1 MLVKEIEELD
11 LHWTDED
18 PSFGIA
24 SDGVFCKD
32 MDEIVRRITEVKDTV
47 KKINLHNQ
55 PTLTEIPSVF
65 EECTLL
71 EELNIT
77 HTKIKEIP
85 DFLFT
90 LPNLKIL
97 SCCCR
102 ELLQPPKGIDKAQKL
117 EKLHIRIKENWNY
130 PEGITALSELKSL
143 SADVYSD
150 APLPKDMGALKKLEE
165 LTLSIKFENG
175 TVHRLPDSFSKHP
188 ALKKLSVGD
197 HIFKNHKAYDL
208 EKTAQILASC
218 PAFESLKLYWLT
230 VGKGHKKLSMLAGL
244 KELELRHLIV
254 EGNLFDSITGMKNLE
269 KLDIWGSEL
278 KLSELPDIFE
288 NFKGLKT
295 FSFAGNFV
303 YALPPSIYS
312 LTNLTTLEI
321 GSTGITALDEKIG
334 NLQSLEKLHI
344 FDNMLETLPN
354 AVFSLPRLSI
364 LNIEDNIIRQRD
376 ISAIREKLNAL
387 RSKGQ
392 KIELMDEG
400 QGRRHTIKKLRSLK
414 DADQKKLNRQFYF
427 RVCIEAAKTSEIGN
441 AFKYIR
447 DDLLTDYEYIQVCL
461 EAALHNISP
470 DFLKNLNMKRLNRKD
485 YERICW
491 AAILHY
497 PPVIINMIEPAEEF
511 NDLAADVVATQR
523 AKQRILDAV

>member
-1 MLVKEIEELD
+1 MPVKDSEELD

-18 PSFGIA
+18 PSVGII

-55 PTLTEIPSVF
+55 TTLTEIPSIL
-65 EECTLL
+65 EECRLL

-77 HTKIKEIP
+77 HTRIKEIP

-90 LPNLKIL
+90 LPNLRAL

-102 ELLQPPKGIDKAQKL
+102 ELLQPPKNIEKAQKL
-117 EKLHIRIKENWNY
+117 ERLHVRLNENWNY
-130 PEGITALSELKSL
+130 PEELTALSELKSFSVDL
-143 SADVYSD
+143 YSD
-150 APLPKDMGALKKLEE
+150 APLPKEMGNLKKLEE

-188 ALKKLSVGD
+188 ALKKLSLGD

-230 VGKGHKKLSMLAGL
+230 VGKGHKKLSMLTEL

-254 EGNLFDSITGMKNLE
+254 EGNLFDSITEMKKLE

-278 KLSELPDIFE
+278 RLSALPDIFD
-288 NFKGLKT
+288 NFKELKT

-303 YALPPSIYS
+303 YALPPSIYN

-321 GSTGITALDEKIG
+321 GSTGITALDENIG
-334 NLQSLEKLHI
+334 NLKNLEKLHI

-354 AVFSLPRLSI
+354 AVFTLPRLSI
-364 LNIEDNIIRQRD
+364 LNIEDNIIKQRD
-376 ISAIREKLNAL
+376 ISAIREKLAAL

-400 QGRRHTIKKLRSLK
+400 QGRRHTIKRLRSLK
-414 DADQKKLNRQFYF
+414 DADAKKLNHQFYYH
-427 RVCIEAAKTSEIGN
+427 VCIEAAKTSEIGH

-447 DDLLTDYEYIQVCL
+447 DDLLTDYEYIQICL

-470 DFLKNLNMKRLNRKD
+470 DFLKNINMKHLNRKD

-491 AAILHY
+491 AAIIHY
-497 PPVIINMIEPAEEF
+497 PPVIINMVEPTEEF

-523 AKQRILDAV
+523 AKQRIADAV